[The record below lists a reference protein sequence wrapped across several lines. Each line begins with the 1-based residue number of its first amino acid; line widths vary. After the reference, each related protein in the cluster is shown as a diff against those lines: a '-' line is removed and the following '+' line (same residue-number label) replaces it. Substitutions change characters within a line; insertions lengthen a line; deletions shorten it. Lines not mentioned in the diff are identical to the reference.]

1 MAIIQISK
9 LQHRSGNLVDLPQ
22 LSDAEFG
29 WATDTKRLFI
39 GKSSPNENIEV
50 LTSYSN
56 VNFSQIIGAE
66 GNLNI
71 TGALAGQVLSY
82 DGNNWVNYTG
92 TGSSGNI
99 NLGVVGNVKILG
111 GAIGY
116 VLETDGTGSLAWS
129 PKGTQYTPIEAV
141 SAATPIIMTVAN
153 TVPYVNGT
161 EVTIVSVAGTNAN
174 TIVNGKS
181 FYITLAV
188 DYATSGNVALYT
200 DIGRTVAAV
209 GTGLVATPMT
219 GVATSVISS
228 GSGDGASVGGSNT
241 TIQFNNNNILDGNT
255 GFTYDYT
262 TNLLTLNG
270 NSNVGNLNATG
281 VVTSSR
287 LISNAM
293 TGTTPIQVIST
304 TLVPNLYVARANV
317 SDYSVVATQT
327 TGVFYPTLVSAN
339 TTANYALGSNANLSF
354 NAATGTLSSTLLT
367 GTLTT
372 AAQPNVTSVGTLA
385 GLVVSGHITPSA
397 NITYNLGNNTNRFND
412 LYLANSTIY
421 IGAQTISA
429 NATSVTIS
437 GSIVG
442 NMSGNATTAGTVT
455 TAAQPNVTSVG
466 TLTSLSVNGTAS
478 AGNLSTGGTLS
489 VTGNANVGNLGAT
502 GLIVAIGNISGAN
515 LTGNHYGSATALSS
529 LTGANVTGQVNYAA
543 TANAVAG
550 ANVSGAV
557 AYATTANA
565 VAGGNVSG
573 AVSFATTAN
582 AVAGANVSGA
592 VAYATTANAVA
603 GGNVSG
609 TVGLATYATTANAVA
624 AANISGTIN
633 YATYAGTANSV
644 AGGNVSGAV
653 SFATTANAVA
663 GANVSGQVN
672 YASTANAVA
681 GGNVSGTVA
690 NATYAVT
697 AGSTTTVTTGG
708 TVTTTNLTTGATAT
722 AGTITGNW
730 SLATGSQLRATYADL
745 AECYKA
751 DAYYEAGTVLEFG
764 GMNEVTLASDST
776 NRVAGV
782 VSTNPAYVMNSL
794 CEGEYIV
801 QLALQGRAPCKV
813 RGNVR
818 KGDMMVSGGDGF
830 ARPSASPLMGTVIGK
845 SLEDF
850 TGTSGVIEVAVGRL

>member
-228 GSGDGASVGGSNT
+228 GSGGGASVGGSNT

-317 SDYSVVATQT
+317 SDYSLVATQT

>member
-1 MAIIQISK
+1 MAIIQISRI
-9 LQHRSGNLVDLPQ
+9 QHRSGNLVDLPQ

-56 VNFSQIIGAE
+56 VNFSQIIGAQ

-82 DGNNWVNYTG
+82 DGNNWVNYAG
-92 TGSSGNI
+92 TGLSGNI
-99 NLGVVGNVKILG
+99 NLGVVGNVKIQG

-116 VLETDGTGSLAWS
+116 VLETDGTGTLSWA
-129 PKGTQYTPIEAV
+129 PKGTQYTHIQSL
-141 SAATPIIMTVAN
+141 SAATPIIMKVAN
-153 TVPYVNGT
+153 TVPYVNGA
-161 EVTIVSVAGTNAN
+161 EVTITNADGTHAN

-181 FYITLAV
+181 FFITLSV
-188 DYATSGNVALYT
+188 DYASSGNVQLYT
-200 DIGRTVAAV
+200 DIGRTLAAN
-209 GTGLVATPMT
+209 GTGLGASTPNIA
-219 GVATSVISS
+219 VATSVIST
-228 GSGDGASVGGSNT
+228 GSGGGASVGGSNT

-270 NSNVGNLNATG
+270 NANFGNLNATG

-287 LISNAM
+287 LISKAT
-293 TGTTPIQVIST
+293 TGTTPIQVAST

-317 SDYSVVATQT
+317 SDYSVVSTQT
-327 TGVFYPTLVSAN
+327 TGVFYPTLVGAN
-339 TTANYALGSNANLSF
+339 TTANYFLASNSNLSF
-354 NAATGTLSSTLLT
+354 NAASGALSATLLT

-372 AAQPNVTSVGTLA
+372 AAQPNVTSVGTLT
-385 GLVVSGHITPSA
+385 GVVVSGHITPSA

-412 LYLANSTIY
+412 LWLANSTIY

-429 NATSVTIS
+429 NSNSVIIS
-437 GSIVG
+437 GAIVG

-455 TAAQPNVTSVG
+455 AAAQPNITSVG
-466 TLTSLSVNGTAS
+466 TLTSLSVTGTAS

-489 VTGNANVGNLGAT
+489 VTGNANVGNLGTT
-502 GLIVAIGNISGAN
+502 GLIAIGNISGAN
-515 LTGNHYGSATALSS
+515 LTGNHYGSASALSS

-550 ANVSGAV
+550 ANVSGQVSFAATANAV
-557 AYATTANA
+557 AGGNVSGQVSFAATANAVAGGNVSGAVGLATYATTANA

-573 AVSFATTAN
+573 AVGLAT
-582 AVAGANVSGA
+582 
-592 VAYATTANAVA
+592 YATTANAVA

-609 TVGLATYATTANAVA
+609 Q
-624 AANISGTIN
+624 
-633 YATYAGTANSV
+633 
-644 AGGNVSGAV
+644 V
-653 SFATTANAVA
+653 SFAA
-663 GANVSGQVN
+663 
-672 YASTANAVA
+672 TANAVA

-697 AGSTTTVTTGG
+697 AGSTTTVTIGG
-708 TVTTTNLTTGATAT
+708 SVTTTTLTTGATAT

-730 SLATGSQLRATYADL
+730 SLAAGSQLRATYADL

-764 GMNEVTLASDST
+764 GLNEVTLASDST

-782 VSTNPAYVMNSL
+782 VSTNPAYVMNSQ

-813 RGNVR
+813 RGVVR

-830 ARPSASPLMGTVIGK
+830 ARPSATPLMGTVIGK

-850 TGTSGVIEVAVGRL
+850 AGTSGVIEVAVGRL

>member
-1 MAIIQISK
+1 MAIIQISRI
-9 LQHRSGNLVDLPQ
+9 QHRSGNLVDLPQ

-29 WATDTKRLFI
+29 WATDSKRLFI

-228 GSGDGASVGGSNT
+228 GSGGGASVGGSNT

-573 AVSFATTAN
+573 
-582 AVAGANVSGA
+582 
-592 VAYATTANAVA
+592 
-603 GGNVSG
+603 